1 MNNVIE
7 CNGFKARIMEADRL
21 VGSEQFGLPPG
32 KPLPTYKVSSFKKRP
47 DNWMVA
53 EGSVVVP
60 VKANKGLWFD
70 WTLNDQENT
79 AVLPSVKGC
88 NPITGQQIDGFTLE
102 SYQTKCPVH
111 GVDFEKDR
119 YCPECGYKW
128 ASQNYVTAPNYLWWD
143 GFRDASGTVRQ
154 FFFTEDMM
162 RDVASQKL
170 GSENTVPAFGFAF
183 YTPIEKHMSVI
194 YDKTTGTF
202 RTANENPYKTSVV
215 KGKLGKPIDVDSGT
229 TLSSMLGL
237 YSQGVQGMSGA
248 QGVQGVAG
256 RGFSSS
262 MKRSKGVSETFYC
275 CASAG
280 VGDSNVTTLTN
291 SISSDLATLGYKATS
306 DSTTPDMA
314 CFSSCV
320 MEDSYEEKQR
330 GLTLYSNDEIK
341 VKEVAVGAGAVI
353 KQELAEDKY
362 GISTWKNA
370 PDAVMRVYFVFQD
383 EFDKWASHGFVGESG
398 SMLSGLPVG

>member
-47 DNWMVA
+47 DNWMNV

-60 VKANKGLWFD
+60 VKADKGLWFD

-102 SYQTKCPVH
+102 SYQNKCPVH

-128 ASQNYVTAPNYLWWD
+128 PIQNYVTSPSYLWLD
-143 GFRDASGTVRQ
+143 GFRDVDGTVRQ

-162 RDVASQKL
+162 RDVASHKI

-183 YTPIEKHMSVI
+183 YTPLEKHMSVI

-202 RTANENPYKTSVV
+202 RTVNESSYKTQVV
-215 KGKLGKPIDVDSGT
+215 KGKLDNKLSDNTLGT
-229 TLSSMLGL
+229 ALSGL
-237 YSQGVQGMSGA
+237 YSNGVQY
-248 QGVQGVAG
+248 
-256 RGFSSS
+256 RGFSSP
-262 MKRSKGVSETFYC
+262 MQQYKGVTETFYC
-275 CASAG
+275 CASASG
-280 VGDSNVTTLTN
+280 TQDSSVITLTN
-291 SISSDLATLGYKATS
+291 SVA
-306 DSTTPDMA
+306 PDMS
-314 CFSSCV
+314 CFSSCA
-320 MEDSYEEKQR
+320 MEDSYEEKQC
-330 GLTLYSNDEIK
+330 GITLYNDNEI
-341 VKEVAVGAGAVI
+341 KEVAVGAGAVI

>member
-183 YTPIEKHMSVI
+183 YTPVEKHMSVI

-237 YSQGVQGMSGA
+237 YSQG
-248 QGVQGVAG
+248 

-280 VGDSNVTTLTN
+280 AGDSNVTTLTN
-291 SISSDLATLGYKATS
+291 SVA
-306 DSTTPDMA
+306 PDMS

-320 MEDSYEEKQR
+320 MEDSYEEKPR
-330 GLTLYSNDEIK
+330 GITLYNDNEI
-341 VKEVAVGAGAVI
+341 KEVAVGAGAVI

>member
-32 KPLPTYKVSSFKKRP
+32 NPLPTYKVSSFKKRP
-47 DNWMVA
+47 DTWMVA

-102 SYQTKCPVH
+102 SYQIKCPVH
-111 GVDFEKDR
+111 GVNFEKDR

-170 GSENTVPAFGFAF
+170 GAENTVPAFGFAF
-183 YTPIEKHMSVI
+183 YTPVEKHMSVI

-202 RTANENPYKTSVV
+202 RTVNESSYKTSVV
-215 KGKLGKPIDVDSGT
+215 KGKLDNKLSDNTLGT
-229 TLSSMLGL
+229 TLSGL
-237 YSQGVQGMSGA
+237 YSKGVQGMNGV

-256 RGFSSS
+256 RGFSSQAKKKS
-262 MKRSKGVSETFYC
+262 LTTKWTPVTETFYC
-275 CASAG
+275 CASASAQ
-280 VGDSNVTTLTN
+280 DSSVTTLTN
-291 SISSDLATLGYKATS
+291 SAA
-306 DSTTPDMA
+306 PDMS

-330 GLTLYSNDEIK
+330 GITLYNDNEI
-341 VKEVAVGAGAVI
+341 KEVAVGAGAVI

>member
-32 KPLPTYKVSSFKKRP
+32 KPLPVYKVSSFKQRP
-47 DNWMVA
+47 ENWMNV

-60 VKANKGLWFD
+60 VQANKGLWFD

-88 NPITGQQIDGFTLE
+88 NPITGQQLDGFALE
-102 SYQTKCPVH
+102 SYKNKCPIH
-111 GVDFEKDR
+111 GIDFEKDR

-143 GFRDASGTVRQ
+143 GFRDADGTVRQ

-162 RDVASQKL
+162 RDVASHKI

-183 YTPIEKHMSVI
+183 YTPVEKHMSVI

-202 RTANENPYKTSVV
+202 RNKTESWRKMQVV
-215 KGKLGKPIDVDSGT
+215 MGKPTRDK
-229 TLSSMLGL
+229 
-237 YSQGVQGMSGA
+237 Y
-248 QGVQGVAG
+248 
-256 RGFSSS
+256 
-262 MKRSKGVSETFYC
+262 
-275 CASAG
+275 
-280 VGDSNVTTLTN
+280 TTLTN
-291 SISSDLATLGYKATS
+291 LGVFGSSGARGAKGSAGSITKGLQKRTTSLKTKWTPVTEDYYFANSVNSVGSEVNFIGYCDTNANLTVPDQSS
-306 DSTTPDMA
+306 MV
-314 CFSSCV
+314 CFASAV
-320 MEDSYEEKQR
+320 MEDNYDTERVR
-330 GLTLYSNDEIK
+330 GITIADITP
-341 VKEVAVGAGAVI
+341 KEVAVGAGAVI
-353 KQELAEDKY
+353 KQELVEDQY
-362 GISTWKNA
+362 GISTWKDV

-383 EFDKWASHGFVGESG
+383 EFDKWASHGFVGEDG

>member
-47 DNWMVA
+47 DNWMDA

-143 GFRDASGTVRQ
+143 GFRDADGTVRQ

-183 YTPIEKHMSVI
+183 YTPVEKHMSVI

-202 RTANENPYKTSVV
+202 RTVNESFYKTNVV
-215 KGKLGKPIDVDSGT
+215 KGKLNQPNDINSGIAFAGIA
-229 TLSSMLGL
+229 GL
-237 YSQGVQGMSGA
+237 YSKGVQGIAGA
-248 QGVQGVAG
+248 PGVQGVAG
-256 RGFSSS
+256 RGFSSQPKKKS
-262 MKRSKGVSETFYC
+262 LTTKWTPVTETFYC
-275 CASAG
+275 CAIDNSNG
-280 VGDSNVTTLTN
+280 SNVTSLTN
-291 SISSDLATLGYKATS
+291 SVA
-306 DSTTPDMA
+306 PDNFLSN
-314 CFSSCV
+314 CL
-320 MEDSYEEKQR
+320 EDSYEEKQR
-330 GLTLYSNDEIK
+330 GITLYSNDEIK

>member
-47 DNWMVA
+47 DNWMDV

-70 WTLNDQENT
+70 WTLNDQDNT

-88 NPITGQQIDGFTLE
+88 NPITGQQLDGFTLE
-102 SYQTKCPVH
+102 SYKNKCPIH

-128 ASQNYVTAPNYLWWD
+128 PVQNYVTAPNYLWLD
-143 GFRDASGTVRQ
+143 GFRDADGTVRQ

-162 RDVASQKL
+162 RDVASHKI

-194 YDKTTGTF
+194 YDKNTGMF
-202 RTANENPYKTSVV
+202 SNPNNNGHTIQVV
-215 KGKLGKPIDVDSGT
+215 KGKLQRNISTVTLTNGNSMFGGVSGTVRGIKQLKSLTQKWTPITEEYPKVENFYCANAINSVGT
-229 TLSSMLGL
+229 TLP
-237 YSQGVQGMSGA
+237 GVTTTLKD
-248 QGVQGVAG
+248 
-256 RGFSSS
+256 SSS
-262 MKRSKGVSETFYC
+262 
-275 CASAG
+275 
-280 VGDSNVTTLTN
+280 L
-291 SISSDLATLGYKATS
+291 L
-306 DSTTPDMA
+306 
-314 CFSSCV
+314 FSSCV
-320 MEDSYEEKQR
+320 MEDSYEEKLR
-330 GLTLYSNDEIK
+330 GITIPDMSLIET
-341 VKEVAVGAGAVI
+341 KEVAVGAGAVI
-353 KQELAEDKY
+353 KQDLAEDKY
-362 GISTWKNA
+362 GISTWKNI

-383 EFDKWASHGFVGESG
+383 EFDKWASHGFVGEDG